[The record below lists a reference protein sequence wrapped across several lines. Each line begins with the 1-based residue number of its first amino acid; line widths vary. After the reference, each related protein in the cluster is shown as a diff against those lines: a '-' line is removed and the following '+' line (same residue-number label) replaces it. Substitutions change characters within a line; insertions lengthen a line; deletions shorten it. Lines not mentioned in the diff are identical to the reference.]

1 MNILKIIF
9 LISLIIT
16 TFSAWGEE
24 VEPESV
30 TNQFLIKLTP
40 YGRQLDVSAIQQ
52 GLGLLTIKKF
62 DHIGAELWE
71 IKSDNTRSINR
82 SRILR
87 QLRSDPRVEYIE
99 PNFIIKINQL
109 ANDPEFP
116 KLWNLHQIN
125 APDAW
130 NFNYKKSVIVAVIDT
145 GIDYTHPDLA
155 ANMWKNTNEIAGNG
169 IDDDANGC
177 VDDIYGCDFA
187 NGDGDPFDDN
197 SHGTHVAGIITAV
210 SSTAKLMA
218 VKFLKANGSGTLA
231 DAISAIQYAAK
242 MGAQISNNSWGCMG
256 CKSQALADAI
266 QEAENSLFIAA
277 AGNDFGNDNDS
288 NPIYPAS
295 YDLNNI
301 ISVAAND
308 EQDNLAAFSNYGL
321 TTVDISAPGVEIYS
335 TIPSNSYK
343 SLSGSSMAT
352 PHVSGAISLLWS
364 KCPQLSLTQVKQII
378 LESVDQIASFDTKIV
393 SGGRLNLYKAINSCV
408 SPLIAACEHAIY
420 TEKRLKLPFLEIPLL
435 DSFTEE
441 YTNETAIVKAELQ
454 MLEGVDD
461 FTVIAETVKFIK
473 MLDQENE
480 CHAKYSYETRMMY
493 IPFMDMPS
501 TIKLP
506 SGIIIP
512 GPIQVFEASLKQ
524 LPLSSQ
530 IFHLKQYNFLY
541 TIE

>member
-1 MNILKIIF
+1 MNILRIIF
-9 LISLIIT
+9 MIALIIT
-16 TFSAWGEE
+16 TLNAWGDELQ
-24 VEPESV
+24 PESV
-30 TNQFLIKLTP
+30 ENQFLIKLTP
-40 YGRQLDVSAIQQ
+40 YGRQLDVPAIQQ
-52 GLGLLTIKKF
+52 DLGLLTIKKF
-62 DHIGAELWE
+62 DNIGVELWE

-109 ANDPEFP
+109 A
-116 KLWNLHQIN
+116 LWNLNQIN

-130 NFNYKKSVIVAVIDT
+130 NFNYKNSVIVAVIDT

-155 ANMWKNTNEIAGNG
+155 ANMWKNTSEIANNG

-218 VKFLKANGSGTLA
+218 VKFLKANGTGTLA

-266 QEAENSLFIAA
+266 QTANNSLFIAA

-295 YDLNNI
+295 YDFNHI

-308 EQDNLAAFSNYGL
+308 KQDNLAAFSNYGL
-321 TTVDISAPGVEIYS
+321 TTVDISAPGVDIYS

-352 PHVSGAISLLWS
+352 PHVSAAISLLWS
-364 KCPQLSLTQVKQII
+364 KCPQLNITEVKQII
-378 LESVDQIASFDTKIV
+378 LESVDKIANLETKTV

-408 SPLIAACEHAIY
+408 SPLIAQTSCEHAVYIDK
-420 TEKRLKLPFLEIPLL
+420 EKRLKLPFLEIPLL
-435 DSFTEE
+435 DNITEE

-454 MLEGVDD
+454 MLEGVED
-461 FTVIAETVKFIK
+461 FTVIPETVKFIK

-480 CHAKYSYETRMMY
+480 CHAKYSYETRSMY
-493 IPFMDMPS
+493 IPFIDMPS
-501 TIKLP
+501 TIKLS
-506 SGIIIP
+506 SGITIP
-512 GPIQVFEASLKQ
+512 GPIQVFETTLKQ

-530 IFHLKQYNFLY
+530 IFHLKEYNFLY

>member
-24 VEPESV
+24 LQPESV
-30 TNQFLIKLTP
+30 PNQFIIKLTP
-40 YGRQLDVSAIQQ
+40 YGSQLDVPAIQQ
-52 GLGLLTIKKF
+52 SLGLLTIKKF
-62 DHIGAELWE
+62 NNIGAELWE
-71 IKSDNTRSINR
+71 IKSDNTKSINR

-99 PNFIIKINQL
+99 PNFLIKINQL
-109 ANDPEFP
+109 A
-116 KLWNLHQIN
+116 LWNLNQIN

-130 NFNYKKSVIVAVIDT
+130 NFNYKNSVIVAVIDT

-155 ANMWKNTNEIAGNG
+155 ANMWKNTNEIADNG

-187 NGDGDPFDDN
+187 NGNGDPFDDN

-218 VKFLKANGSGTLA
+218 VKFLKANGTGTLA

-266 QEAENSLFIAA
+266 EEAENSLFIAA

-378 LESVDQIASFDTKIV
+378 LESVDQIAPFTSKMV

-408 SPLIAACEHAIY
+408 SPLIAQTSCEHAIY
-420 TEKRLKLPFLEIPLL
+420 EDKRLKLPFLEIPLL
-435 DSFTEE
+435 DNLSQE

-461 FTVIAETVKFIK
+461 FTVIPETVKFIK

-480 CHAKYSYETRMMY
+480 CHAKYSYETRTMY
-493 IPFMDMPS
+493 IPFIDMPS

-512 GPIQVFEASLKQ
+512 GPIQVFEATLKQ
-524 LPLSSQ
+524 LPLSSE
-530 IFHLKQYNFLY
+530 IFHLKEYNFLY
-541 TIE
+541 TVE

>member
-1 MNILKIIF
+1 MIAF
-9 LISLIIT
+9 IIT

-24 VEPESV
+24 QLQPESV
-30 TNQFLIKLTP
+30 ANQFIIKLTP
-40 YGRQLDVSAIQQ
+40 YGSQLDVPAIQQ
-52 GLGLLTIKKF
+52 DLGLLTIKKF

-109 ANDPEFP
+109 A
-116 KLWNLHQIN
+116 LWNLNQIN

-130 NFNYKKSVIVAVIDT
+130 NFNYKNSVVVAVIDT
-145 GIDYTHPDLA
+145 GIDYTHPDLVA
-155 ANMWKNTNEIAGNG
+155 KMWKNTKEIAGNG

-218 VKFLKANGSGTLA
+218 VKFLKANGTGTLA

-242 MGAQISNNSWGCMG
+242 MGAKISNNSWGCMG

-295 YDLNNI
+295 YDLNHI

-308 EQDNLAAFSNYGL
+308 KQDNLATFSNYGL
-321 TTVDISAPGVEIYS
+321 TTVDISAPGVDIYS

-343 SLSGSSMAT
+343 SLSGTSMAT
-352 PHVSGAISLLWS
+352 PHVSAAISLLWS
-364 KCPQLSLTQVKQII
+364 KCPQLSITEAKKII
-378 LESVDQIASFDTKIV
+378 LESVDKIANIENKMV
-393 SGGRLNLYKAINSCV
+393 SGGRLNLSKAINSCI
-408 SPLIAACEHAIY
+408 SPLIAVCEHAIY
-420 TEKRLKLPFLEIPLL
+420 KDKRLKLPFLEIPLL
-435 DSFTEE
+435 DNFTEE

-480 CHAKYSYETRMMY
+480 CNAKYSYETRSMY
-493 IPFMDMPS
+493 IPFIDMPS

-506 SGIIIP
+506 SGITIP
-512 GPIQVFEASLKQ
+512 GPIQVFEADLKQ

-530 IFHLKQYNFLY
+530 IFHLKEYNFLY
-541 TIE
+541 TVE

>member
-1 MNILKIIF
+1 MNILRIIF
-9 LISLIIT
+9 MIALIT
-16 TFSAWGEE
+16 TLNAWAEEE
-24 VEPESV
+24 VPESV
-30 TNQFLIKLTP
+30 ANQFIIKLTP
-40 YGRQLDVSAIQQ
+40 YGNQLDVPAIQQ
-52 GLGLLTIKKF
+52 DLGLLTIKKF
-62 DHIGAELWE
+62 DNIGAELWE

-109 ANDPEFP
+109 A
-116 KLWNLHQIN
+116 LWNLNQIN

-130 NFNYKKSVIVAVIDT
+130 NFNYKNSVIVAVIDT
-145 GIDYTHPDLA
+145 GIDYTHSDLA
-155 ANMWKNTNEIAGNG
+155 AHMWKNTNEIANNG

-218 VKFLKANGSGTLA
+218 VKFLKANGTGTLA
-231 DAISAIQYAAK
+231 DAISAIQYATK

-266 QEAENSLFIAA
+266 QTANNSLFIAA
-277 AGNDFGNDNDS
+277 AGNDFGNDNDN

-295 YDLNNI
+295 YDFNHI

-321 TTVDISAPGVEIYS
+321 TTVDISAPGVDIYS

-343 SLSGSSMAT
+343 SLSGTSMAT
-352 PHVSGAISLLWS
+352 PHISGAISLLWS
-364 KCPQLSLTQVKQII
+364 KCPQLSVAEVKQII
-378 LESVDQIASFDTKIV
+378 LESVDKIANIENKIV

-408 SPLIAACEHAIY
+408 SPLIAQTSCEHAVYIN
-420 TEKRLKLPFLEIPLL
+420 EKRLKLPFLEIPLL
-435 DSFTEE
+435 DNITEE
-441 YTNETAIVKAELQ
+441 YTNETAVVKAELQ
-454 MLEGVDD
+454 MLDGVED
-461 FTVIAETVKFIK
+461 FTVIPETVKFIK

-480 CHAKYSYETRMMY
+480 CHAKYSYETRNMY
-493 IPFMDMPS
+493 IPFIDMPS
-501 TIKLP
+501 TIKLS

-512 GPIQVFEASLKQ
+512 GPIQVFEATLKQ
-524 LPLSSQ
+524 LPLSLQ
-530 IFHLKQYNFLY
+530 IFHLKEYNFLY
-541 TIE
+541 SVE

>member
-1 MNILKIIF
+1 M
-9 LISLIIT
+9 
-16 TFSAWGEE
+16 
-24 VEPESV
+24 
-30 TNQFLIKLTP
+30 
-40 YGRQLDVSAIQQ
+40 SAIQQ
-52 GLGLLTIKKF
+52 GLGLFTIKKF
-62 DHIGAELWE
+62 GHIGAELWE

-109 ANDPEFP
+109 PNDPEFP

-130 NFNYKKSVIVAVIDT
+130 DFNYKNSVIVAVIDT

-242 MGAQISNNSWGCMG
+242 MGAKISNNSWGCMG

-321 TTVDISAPGVEIYS
+321 TTVDISAPGVDIYS

-364 KCPQLSLTQVKQII
+364 KCPQLSLVEVKQII
-378 LESVDQIASFDTKIV
+378 LESVDKIAPLSSKIV

-420 TEKRLKLPFLEIPLL
+420 KEKRLKLPFLEIPLL

-454 MLEGVDD
+454 MLEGVEDY
-461 FTVIAETVKFIK
+461 TVIPETVKFIK

-480 CHAKYSYETRMMY
+480 CHAKYSYETRTMY
-493 IPFMDMPS
+493 IPFIDMPS

-512 GPIQVFEASLKQ
+512 GPIQVFETTLKQ

-530 IFHLKQYNFLY
+530 IFHLKEYNFLY
-541 TIE
+541 SVE

>member
-1 MNILKIIF
+1 MNILRIIF
-9 LISLIIT
+9 MIALIIT
-16 TFSAWGEE
+16 TLNAWGDELQ
-24 VEPESV
+24 PESV
-30 TNQFLIKLTP
+30 ANQFIIKLTP
-40 YGRQLDVSAIQQ
+40 YGSQLDVPAIQQ
-52 GLGLLTIKKF
+52 DLGLLTIKKF
-62 DHIGAELWE
+62 DNIGAELWE

-109 ANDPEFP
+109 A
-116 KLWNLHQIN
+116 LWNLNQIN

-130 NFNYKKSVIVAVIDT
+130 NFNYKNSVVVAVIDT

-155 ANMWKNTNEIAGNG
+155 ANMWKNTNEIANNG

-218 VKFLKANGSGTLA
+218 VKFLKANGTGTLA

-242 MGAQISNNSWGCMG
+242 MGAKISNNSWGCMG

-266 QEAENSLFIAA
+266 QTANNSLFIAA
-277 AGNDFGNDNDS
+277 AGNDFGNDNDN

-295 YDLNNI
+295 YDFNHI

-308 EQDNLAAFSNYGL
+308 KQDNLAAFSNYGL
-321 TTVDISAPGVEIYS
+321 TTVDISAPGVDIYS
-335 TIPSNSYK
+335 TIPSNNYK

-352 PHVSGAISLLWS
+352 PHVSAAISLLWS
-364 KCPQLSLTQVKQII
+364 KCPQLNLTEVKQII
-378 LESVDQIASFDTKIV
+378 LNSVDKIAPLSSKMV
-393 SGGRLNLYKAINSCV
+393 SGGRLNLSKAINSCV
-408 SPLIAACEHAIY
+408 SPLIAQTNCEHAVYIK
-420 TEKRLKLPFLEIPLL
+420 EKRLKLPFLEIPLL
-435 DSFTEE
+435 DNITEE

-454 MLEGVDD
+454 MLEGVED
-461 FTVIAETVKFIK
+461 FTVIPETVKFIK
-473 MLDQENE
+473 MLDQKNE
-480 CHAKYSYETRMMY
+480 CHAKYSYETRSMY
-493 IPFMDMPS
+493 IPFLDMPS
-501 TIKLP
+501 TIKLS
-506 SGIIIP
+506 SGIIIS
-512 GPIQVFEASLKQ
+512 GPIQVFEATLKQ

-530 IFHLKQYNFLY
+530 IFHLKEYNFLY